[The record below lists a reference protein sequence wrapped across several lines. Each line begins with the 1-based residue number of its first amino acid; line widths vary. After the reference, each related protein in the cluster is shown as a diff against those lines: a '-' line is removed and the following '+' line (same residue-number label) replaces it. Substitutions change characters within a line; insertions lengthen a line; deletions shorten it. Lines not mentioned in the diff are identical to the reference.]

1 MSNDYYSILGVPR
14 DASLAVI
21 RDRFRQLARE
31 RHPDR
36 FQGEE
41 KVRAEE
47 EFQAITEAF
56 NVLMDPERRRQFDDE
71 LAAPKGATAQEGIDR
86 EQLAKVYV
94 QRGVKAYKAKNYR
107 EAADNFERATDS
119 APEWGKAW
127 YSLALACSR
136 EKRYKTKAR
145 GAIARACELAP
156 MNETYL
162 RAAGRIY
169 AAAGDMERAE
179 DYYEEALKW
188 SADDP
193 EIRRELE
200 ELKSSQRGRF
210 SLFGKT

>member
-1 MSNDYYSILGVPR
+1 MSNDYYSILGVSR

-47 EFQAITEAF
+47 DFQAITEAF
-56 NVLMDPERRRQFDDE
+56 NVLMDPERRRQFDE
-71 LAAPKGATAQEGIDR
+71 EQAAPKGASGQEGIDQD
-86 EQLAKVYV
+86 QLAKVYV
-94 QRGVKAYKAKNYR
+94 QRGVQAYKAKKYR
-107 EAADNFERATDS
+107 EAADNFDRATRS

-136 EKRYKTKAR
+136 EERYKAKAR
-145 GAIARACELAP
+145 EAIARACELAP

-162 RAAGRIY
+162 RAAGRIF
-169 AAAGDMERAE
+169 AAAGDLRRAE
-179 DYYEEALKW
+179 EYYGEALKW

-193 EIRRELE
+193 EIQKELD
-200 ELKSSQRGRF
+200 ELRSAQKGRF
-210 SLFGKT
+210 SLFGKS